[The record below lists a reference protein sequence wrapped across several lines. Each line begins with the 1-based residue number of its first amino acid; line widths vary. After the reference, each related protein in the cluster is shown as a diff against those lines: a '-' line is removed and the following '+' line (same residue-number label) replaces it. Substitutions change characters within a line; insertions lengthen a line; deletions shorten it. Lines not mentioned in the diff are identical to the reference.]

1 MYIEK
6 VQPETLLEQ
15 SMLVE
20 SPLKTAFNVAAAH
33 GWDPRSFYKQVDG
46 IGATLIIPT
55 FKEETAG
62 QGKRVGGYVE
72 VLALVSHHTFSNEI
86 SSVVTTGREIVA
98 LDYSI

>member
-15 SMLVE
+15 SMLDE
-20 SPLKTAFNVAAAH
+20 RPLKTAFNVAAAH

-62 QGKRVGGYVE
+62 QGKRVGGYVDSTGGASLS
-72 VLALVSHHTFSNEI
+72 VAIHFQMKLVQW
-86 SSVVTTGREIVA
+86 
-98 LDYSI
+98 